1 MFQMKEKDKAI
12 QEELSEVET
21 GNLSE
26 RIQGN
31 NCKDDLR
38 NWEMNG

>member
-12 QEELSEVET
+12 QELSEVKT